1 MYNGHFTTFYIF
13 KKTIQ
18 GAEHA
23 LNDYSTRINMQYK
36 TKYFYFRY
44 NEDNLLVT

>member
-1 MYNGHFTTFYIF
+1 MHNGHFTTFYIF

-18 GAEHA
+18 GAEQT

-36 TKYFYFRY
+36 
-44 NEDNLLVT
+44 NEIFLF